1 MKIFTKNLLYAVLF
15 FAVIS
20 ALFSLV
26 RTPAETA
33 EEVALSRLATQVNE
47 GIVKE
52 IIVEGS
58 NLSVVLNDDKKETT
72 KKESE
77 ASLTESLKNYG
88 VDSEKLRSVNITMQ
102 EPSGALFWLGAIL
115 PFLLPFLSLR
125 LLRHLP

>member
-1 MKIFTKNLLYAVLF
+1 MKIFTKKLIVCGTFLCGYLR
-15 FAVIS
+15 S
-20 ALFSLV
+20 FSLV

-72 KKESE
+72 KK
-77 ASLTESLKNYG
+77 K
-88 VDSEKLRSVNITMQ
+88 VKHRS
-102 EPSGALFWLGAIL
+102 PS
-115 PFLLPFLSLR
+115 R
-125 LLRHLP
+125 